1 MGYEKL
7 LFHGRYAFDRMYSL
21 LSSDSS
27 KIPLVLDPLGRHY
40 FVSGRA
46 PVRLAS

>member
-7 LFHGRYAFDRMYSL
+7 LFIGLCALDRLYSI

-40 FVSGRA
+40 FVSGKA